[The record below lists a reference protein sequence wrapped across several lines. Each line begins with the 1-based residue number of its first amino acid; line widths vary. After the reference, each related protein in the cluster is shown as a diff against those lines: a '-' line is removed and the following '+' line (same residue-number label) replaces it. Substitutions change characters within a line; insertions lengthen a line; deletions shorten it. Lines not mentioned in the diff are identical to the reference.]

1 MFKRMTAA
9 LMALLLLLL
18 LPAAFAEEVE
28 VEGLDSEFED
38 AGDIFGDEIWLVPED
53 GGLTWDES
61 NLTIALPEAPDT
73 GFAWVAEMG
82 DEALLTPGTDATQA
96 SEDGALPVHTF
107 SFSPAGDG
115 EAQVTLYYENQS
127 GEGTVATLSYVATV
141 EGGKFTDVYYE
152 DLSDW
157 DSEGDAEGGVLY
169 DGETGGVPLYL
180 PDNMSVVSEEDDMI
194 RLENEDK
201 SIWMTIQ
208 YDPEGDSEAL
218 LGEFED
224 EEALATE
231 YNDEAKGS
239 TFLSTAVDTESD
251 PPRGILVYETVI
263 DGVDTIVEYTGYQA
277 PSGGVLL
284 VTTGYLMQ

>member
-1 MFKRMTAA
+1 MLKRLTAVLLA
-9 LMALLLLLL
+9 LLLLL
-18 LPAAFAEEVE
+18 LPAALAEEVE
-28 VEGLDSEFED
+28 DEGFDSEFED
-38 AGDIFGDEIWLVPED
+38 AGDILGDEIWLVPED
-53 GGLTWDES
+53 GGLTWDETS
-61 NLTIALPEAPDT
+61 LTISLPEAPET
-73 GFAWVAEMG
+73 GYAWVAEMG
-82 DEALLTPGTDATQA
+82 DEAVLTPGTDATQA
-96 SEDGALPVHTF
+96 SEDGAMSVHTF

-115 EAQVTLYYENQS
+115 EALITLYYENQS
-127 GEGTVATLSYVATV
+127 GESAVATLSYAATV

-157 DSEGDAEGGVLY
+157 GEEGDEAGGVLY
-169 DGETGGVPLYL
+169 EGETGGVPLYL
-180 PDNMSVVSEEDDMI
+180 PDDMSVVSEEDDMI

-201 SIWMTIQ
+201 SIWMIIQ
-208 YDPEGDSEAL
+208 YDPEGDPEAL

-224 EEALATE
+224 EAALETE